1 MWTSVKK
8 PLHQVNVTFFWS
20 CFCLAPQK
28 FLGCL
33 LVGSSA
39 ATTQYP
45 ARIAG
50 MLRAVQNLQAPPNSQ
65 CQTTTPHYTIP
76 NYKSFTN
83 QQSSFRPT
91 S

>member
-8 PLHQVNVTFFWS
+8 PLHQVNVTFFLS
-20 CFCLAPQK
+20 CFCLAPQT

-39 ATTQYP
+39 AITQYP
-45 ARIAG
+45 ARLAG

-65 CQTTTPHYTIP
+65 HQTTTCYTIP
-76 NYKSFTN
+76 NYLSFTN
-83 QQSSFRPT
+83 HQSSFRPA